1 MRKLFGAMTAVI
13 AAAAVAAP
21 AAAAPVKTKVV
32 IEGMSRNV
40 LPGDDEWTARGRVKA
55 DDDACL
61 KGREVRVL
69 ARLGPPFNSNSLMQ
83 TVKADSKG
91 RWKAE
96 WTTRSGPG
104 IGGQG
109 DVEEASTGVHYA
121 EVQKLKKKKLKCS
134 FARSKDYTVPPPP

>member
-1 MRKLFGAMTAVI
+1 MTKVLGVAMAILAAVS
-13 AAAAVAAP
+13 VAAP

-32 IEGMSRNV
+32 IEGMSRNS

-55 DDDACL
+55 DDKGCL
-61 KGREVRVL
+61 KGREVQVI
-69 ARLGPPFNSNSLMQ
+69 ARLGPPFDSNALMQ

-104 IGGQG
+104 TGGG

-121 EVQKLKKKKLKCS
+121 EVEKLKRKQLKCS